1 MTDLLQHYI
10 QLLPFPALDANKYS
24 RGKAVV
30 CAGSAS
36 YPGAAL
42 MASVATQLVG
52 SGYTEVFTDAAN
64 IGILQTGRA
73 SLVVRAFS
81 ACHPRQIFSEHHP
94 GALLAGSGMD
104 DQDAPARALV
114 NKLIERVDKPIVL
127 DGGAL
132 SFATHK
138 KTYALLLDRAR
149 REQITVLT
157 PHAGEAA
164 RLAQPFGIPIGVDPE
179 RDARALSQAYGAL
192 VVLKGP
198 NTVIANNDE
207 THIITS
213 GTSALA
219 KAGTGDVLAGMIAG
233 LLAQGLDPLG
243 AALLGVELHAQA
255 GIVAS
260 QKVGP
265 ISVCAEDVL
274 WAIPGAIGVLTAH
287 AHAQNWAEDT

>member
-1 MTDLLQHYI
+1 M
-10 QLLPFPALDANKYS
+10 
-24 RGKAVV
+24 
-30 CAGSAS
+30 
-36 YPGAAL
+36 
-42 MASVATQLVG
+42 
-52 SGYTEVFTDAAN
+52 
-64 IGILQTGRA
+64 
-73 SLVVRAFS
+73 
-81 ACHPRQIFSEHHP
+81 
-94 GALLAGSGMD
+94 
-104 DQDAPARALV
+104 
-114 NKLIERVDKPIVL
+114 
-127 DGGAL
+127 
-132 SFATHK
+132 
-138 KTYALLLDRAR
+138 
-149 REQITVLT
+149 
-157 PHAGEAA
+157 
-164 RLAQPFGIPIGVDPE
+164 
-179 RDARALSQAYGAL
+179 
-192 VVLKGP
+192 
-198 NTVIANNDE
+198 IANNDE

>member
-1 MTDLLQHYI
+1 MVDSLDQFVS
-10 QLLPFPALDANKYS
+10 LLPFPVIDANKYS

-30 CAGSAS
+30 CAGSAP

-52 SGYTEVFTDAAN
+52 AGYTEVFTDASN
-64 IGILQTGRA
+64 ISILQTARA

-81 ACHPRQIFSEHHP
+81 SCHPRQILSERHP
-94 GALLAGSGMD
+94 GAVLAGSGMD
-104 DQDAPARALV
+104 VQDVAARNLV
-114 NKLIERVDKPIVL
+114 TKLIERVDKPIVL

-138 KTYALLLDRAR
+138 KVYSLLLDRAR
-149 REQITVLT
+149 KDLVTVLT

-164 RLAQPFGIPIGVDPE
+164 RLAHPFNLSVGVDPE
-179 RDARALSQAYGAL
+179 RDAQSLSRAYGAL

-198 NTVIANNDE
+198 NTVIAYEDK
-207 THIITS
+207 THVITS

-219 KAGTGDVLAGMIAG
+219 KAGTGDVLAGMVTG
-233 LLAQGLDPLG
+233 LLAQGLDPLD

-260 QKVGP
+260 HKVGP

-274 WAIPGAIGVLTAH
+274 YAIPGAIGVLTSK
-287 AHAQNWAEDT
+287 ESLCYD